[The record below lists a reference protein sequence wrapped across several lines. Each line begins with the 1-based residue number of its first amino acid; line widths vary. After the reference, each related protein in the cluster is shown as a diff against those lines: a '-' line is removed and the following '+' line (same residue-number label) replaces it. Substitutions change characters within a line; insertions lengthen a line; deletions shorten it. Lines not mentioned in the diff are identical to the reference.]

1 MVFWKFRMDEA
12 AKRVTGVLDE
22 FQKKQDDFLL
32 DLPIKAAGGNLNFS
46 NLNITVTD
54 PARFKN

>member
-1 MVFWKFRMDEA
+1 MDEA

-46 NLNITVTD
+46 NLNITVRD
-54 PARFKN
+54 PAGFKNL

>member
-1 MVFWKFRMDEA
+1 MDEA

-32 DLPIKAAGGNLNFS
+32 DLPIKAAGGILNVS

>member
-1 MVFWKFRMDEA
+1 MDEA

-32 DLPIKAAGGNLNFS
+32 DLPIKAVGGNLNFS
-46 NLNITVTD
+46 NLNISVTD
-54 PARFKN
+54 QAGFKNL